1 MKIHNFNQGSKEW
14 FEIRADKMTA
24 SHANTIKTNG
34 KGLQTYVYK
43 KMFKFITE
51 QYKTEDEFLSY
62 DIERGK
68 ELESIA
74 ISDYELET
82 GKKVKTVG
90 FVEFDDHVG
99 CSPDGLVG
107 NEGLLEIKC
116 PRDWKFLKFLVDG
129 EIESQYIYQMQMQM
143 LVTGREWCDFLVFNE
158 SFKVPSAIKRVERDD
173 EKIEKIRQG
182 LDEGERLIKKILS
195 MRDKIWTKKE
205 H

>member
-1 MKIHNFNQGSKEW
+1 MKIHNFKQGSPEW
-14 FEIRADKMTA
+14 FEIRANKMTA

-34 KGLQTYVYK
+34 KGLKTYVYK
-43 KMFKFITE
+43 KMFKFITG

-82 GKKVKTVG
+82 GKKVERVG
-90 FVEFDDHVG
+90 FIEKSDYVG

-107 NEGLLEIKC
+107 DGGLLEIKC
-116 PRDWKFLKFLVDG
+116 PREWKFLKFLVDG
-129 EIESQYIYQMQMQM
+129 EIESQYVYQMQMQM
-143 LVTGREWCDFLVFNE
+143 LVTGRKWCDFLVFNE
-158 SFKVPSAIKRVERDD
+158 SFKVPSVIKRVERDED
-173 EKIEKIRQG
+173 KIEKISQG
-182 LDEGERLIKKILS
+182 LADGEKLIKKILS
-195 MRDKIWTKKE
+195 IKGKIWTKNE